1 MTLTTSSSWFWG
13 LLELQT
19 YSGLIKSDLDYIN
32 NNCSSHHCIHDDLFL
47 VRSLGFERRENDY
60 LKGEMEI
67 EQQRKE
73 IAARSPSD
81 ADSLLGR
88 MRSEDNK

>member
-1 MTLTTSSSWFWG
+1 MIWIILTIIA
-13 LLELQT
+13 LLIVAFT
-19 YSGLIKSDLDYIN
+19 MIY
-32 NNCSSHHCIHDDLFL
+32 FL

>member
-1 MTLTTSSSWFWG
+1 MIWIILTIIA
-13 LLELQT
+13 LLIIAST
-19 YSGLIKSDLDYIN
+19 MIY
-32 NNCSSHHCIHDDLFL
+32 FL